1 MKHRY
6 DSKDTSDYGKI
17 NTYNLPVVIKKVI
30 GKMKDE
36 IKGDIMTDYVGLKL
50 KKKDYYKNIQ
60 ENDFKK
66 YRHPLKDEED
76 SEFPPLRKTA
86 RKTILEKS
94 EDLVLDNQFSLLP
107 NVIMKQQVT
116 GQVAPSTATPNK
128 PTDNTNENQN
138 QGTNALPPPV
148 MMKITKTYR
157 EQVDTM
163 KKYFPHLRLK
173 TTGEYIKLYSNTAE
187 QNRAVK
193 HTMKSLGY
201 KFYVITPKNERP
213 IKIVIKGFPKTAD
226 PENIKTDLEAEGFEP
241 DKVTQLIGR
250 RTKQKLP
257 IFLVTLPR
265 SIENLKIFDLK
276 TLAHLNITVDGYNGK
291 GVTQCYTC
299 QNFHHNSDNCFLQ
312 PRCLKCGEEHLTKDC
327 PIKQRL
333 DTKFCIN
340 CQVYGHM
347 ANWHGCP
354 CFPKPP
360 KGAAKTNRNTYTNL
374 YNSFV
379 RPNFSYAQVTNNT
392 PRNNTQNK
400 QQMAPRRVETSRQT
414 EAVNIALPIQIQ
426 KVTAPPIINSNP
438 ALTVNSN
445 VLNGNN
451 NNDIKAL
458 LSTTVQCLIQLLN
471 AMNTTPNLANNF
483 DTVNS
488 AQADANQMYGLIEA
502 SCNHSPDLILIQE
515 THLRPSHNIN
525 IANYTCYRND
535 RPTSSDNNRAFGGTL
550 ILVKNAIN
558 HFSLPTPPMQTI
570 EATIVILTPFDH
582 DPISTVSV
590 YIPPNSDEYTFTI
603 DIENLIQTSSNCV
616 LFGDFNAPHTAW
628 NCNTNSS
635 RGVRLLDFT
644 NLANLYIAYP
654 DPPTRFGL
662 NSANTLDIAIIRNF
676 YYPYT
681 INSLH
686 ELSSD
691 HNPVMLNFTLKLN
704 KEIPLTPGQFT
715 RTGHFFP
722 NI

>member
-1 MKHRY
+1 MDRNKLHGGRLSV
-6 DSKDTSDYGKI
+6 DFAENYGCIGCGFQTLYCAEIDILGKSLKNKQFFTNYFGYSRI
-17 NTYNLPVVIKKVI
+17 RLGHGSRTANGHGLYTPITALYCLIRNTPNSTPPPSP
-30 GKMKDE
+30 
-36 IKGDIMTDYVGLKL
+36 TRRNSQLK
-50 KKKDYYKNIQ
+50 
-60 ENDFKK
+60 
-66 YRHPLKDEED
+66 RKDEED
-76 SEFPPLRKTA
+76 FEFPPLRKTA
-86 RKTILEKS
+86 RKAILEKS

-128 PTDNTNENQN
+128 PSEKANQY

-148 MMKITKTYR
+148 MMRINETYR

-163 KKYFPHLRLK
+163 KK
-173 TTGEYIKLYSNTAE
+173 
-187 QNRAVK
+187 
-193 HTMKSLGY
+193 
-201 KFYVITPKNERP
+201 P

-226 PENIKTDLEAEGFEP
+226 PETIKADLEAEGFEP

-265 SIENLKIFDLK
+265 SMENLKIFDLK

-299 QNFHHNSDNCFLQ
+299 QNFHHNSDNCFLK

-333 DTKFCIN
+333 ETKFCIN

-379 RPNFSYAQVTNNT
+379 RPNFSYAQVTNIT
-392 PRNNTQNK
+392 PRNNSQNK

-414 EAVNIALPIQIQ
+414 EAVNIIPPIPIL

-438 ALTVNSN
+438 TPTVNSN
-445 VLNGNN
+445 VINGNN

-488 AQADANQMYGLIEA
+488 DQADANQMYGLIEA
-502 SCNHSPDLILIQE
+502 SCNK
-515 THLRPSHNIN
+515 IN
-525 IANYTCYRND
+525 ND
-535 RPTSSDNNRAFGGTL
+535 
-550 ILVKNAIN
+550 K
-558 HFSLPTPPMQTI
+558 
-570 EATIVILTPFDH
+570 
-582 DPISTVSV
+582 
-590 YIPPNSDEYTFTI
+590 
-603 DIENLIQTSSNCV
+603 
-616 LFGDFNAPHTAW
+616 
-628 NCNTNSS
+628 
-635 RGVRLLDFT
+635 
-644 NLANLYIAYP
+644 
-654 DPPTRFGL
+654 
-662 NSANTLDIAIIRNF
+662 
-676 YYPYT
+676 
-681 INSLH
+681 
-686 ELSSD
+686 
-691 HNPVMLNFTLKLN
+691 
-704 KEIPLTPGQFT
+704 
-715 RTGHFFP
+715 
-722 NI
+722 

>member
-1 MKHRY
+1 MAHAQQTDMDFTPQSPLSTASSGTAPTPCEELTAMKTYIRRLRIICNEKEKTVSLLRLDHGHDESDTLY
-6 DSKDTSDYGKI
+6 QLAWNEFQDVQGTLQQAVSDFDSLPPCTNPGCSHLISPK
-17 NTYNLPVVIKKVI
+17 NTPKS
-30 GKMKDE
+30 
-36 IKGDIMTDYVGLKL
+36 TPPPSPTRRSAQLK
-50 KKKDYYKNIQ
+50 
-60 ENDFKK
+60 
-66 YRHPLKDEED
+66 RKDEED
-76 SEFPPLRKTA
+76 FEFPPLRKTA

-94 EDLVLDNQFSLLP
+94 EDLILDNQFSLLP
-107 NVIMKQQVT
+107 NVIMKQIT
-116 GQVAPSTATPNK
+116 GQVAPSTATPKK
-128 PTDNTNENQN
+128 PTDNANENQN

-193 HTMKSLGY
+193 HTMKSLRY
-201 KFYVITPKNERP
+201 RFYVITPKNERP

-226 PENIKTDLEAEGFEP
+226 PENIKADLEAEGFEP
-241 DKVTQLIGR
+241 DKVTQLVGR

-291 GVTQCYTC
+291 GITQCYAC

-333 DTKFCIN
+333 ETKFCIN

-347 ANWHGCP
+347 ANWHE
-354 CFPKPP
+354 
-360 KGAAKTNRNTYTNL
+360 
-374 YNSFV
+374 
-379 RPNFSYAQVTNNT
+379 Q
-392 PRNNTQNK
+392 
-400 QQMAPRRVETSRQT
+400 
-414 EAVNIALPIQIQ
+414 
-426 KVTAPPIINSNP
+426 
-438 ALTVNSN
+438 
-445 VLNGNN
+445 
-451 NNDIKAL
+451 
-458 LSTTVQCLIQLLN
+458 
-471 AMNTTPNLANNF
+471 
-483 DTVNS
+483 
-488 AQADANQMYGLIEA
+488 
-502 SCNHSPDLILIQE
+502 HSPDLILIQE

-525 IANYTCYRND
+525 IANYTYYRND

-558 HFSLPTPPMQTI
+558 HYSLPTPPMQAI
-570 EATIVILTPFDH
+570 EATIVILIPFDH
-582 DPISTVSV
+582 DPISIVSV

-603 DIENLIQTSSNCV
+603 DIENIIQTSSNCV
-616 LFGDFNAPHTAW
+616 LFGDFNATHTAW
-628 NCNTNSS
+628 NCTTNSS
-635 RGVRLLDFT
+635 RGVRLLDYT
-644 NLANLYIAYP
+644 NLANLYIAHP
-654 DPPTRFGL
+654 NTPTRFGL
-662 NSANTLDIAIIRNF
+662 NSANTLDIAVIRNF

-691 HNPVMLNFTLKLN
+691 HNPVILNFTLKLN
-704 KEIPLTPGQFT
+704 KEISLTPGQFT
-715 RTGHFFP
+715 RTGRFFP